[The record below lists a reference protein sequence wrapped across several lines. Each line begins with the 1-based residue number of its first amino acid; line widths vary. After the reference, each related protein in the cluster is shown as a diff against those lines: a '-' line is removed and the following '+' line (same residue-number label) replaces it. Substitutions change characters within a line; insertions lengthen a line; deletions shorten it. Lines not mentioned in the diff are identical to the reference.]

1 MPDRGSPALLRIL
14 PLGMAAALLLCLF
27 PPLKARRQQQAR
39 GQAIIDSASDAI
51 ISIDSQQ
58 IILHANAAAAR
69 LFDDT
74 PAGMRGMRL
83 GHYILRDLRTLG
95 GLGKHDGEP
104 PFGDISQ
111 ELRLTGRRATDYT
124 LTGRRTDGAMFPL
137 EGSLSAMQ
145 EDGHSVFTII
155 VRDIS
160 ARQQM
165 HEQLARS
172 FSQLRE
178 LSSALQTIR
187 EEERKHIAREL
198 HDDLGQLLATLRV
211 DLTLVRQH
219 TETTPSLQALL
230 HSMDGLL
237 VTAITSLRR
246 IASNLRPRALDEGGL
261 YFALQKLRHDFLLR
275 RAIHFDL
282 LADEADL
289 VLDDARSTAIYRI
302 VQEALTNIARHA
314 EASHITIALH
324 RIDSTLAITIQD
336 DGRGIAEHDMEKAT
350 ALGLLGMRERVWG
363 LSGSIH
369 IGADSE
375 LGGTRID
382 ISLPMHAEAASAAMQ

>member
-1 MPDRGSPALLRIL
+1 MPDRGSPTLLRIL

-27 PPLKARRQQQAR
+27 PPLQARRQQQAR

-51 ISIDSQQ
+51 ISIDSRQ

-74 PAGMRGMRL
+74 PAAMCGMPL

-95 GLGKHDGEP
+95 SLGTHDGDP
-104 PFGDISQ
+104 PFDDISL

-124 LTGRRTDGAMFPL
+124 LTGRRSDGTMFPL

-145 EDGHSVFTII
+145 KDGQSVFTII

-219 TETTPSLQALL
+219 TDTTASLQALL

-237 VTAITSLRR
+237 VTSITSLRR

-261 YFALQKLRHDFLLR
+261 YFALQKLRYDFLLR

-324 RIDSTLAITIQD
+324 RIDSSLVITIQD
-336 DGRGIAEHDMEKAT
+336 DGRGIAEHDLEKAT

-363 LSGSIH
+363 LNGNIH
-369 IGADSE
+369 IGTDSE
-375 LGGTRID
+375 LGGTRIE
-382 ISLPMHAEAASAAMQ
+382 ISLPMHAEAAAAAM

>member
-1 MPDRGSPALLRIL
+1 MPDRGSPTLLRIL

-27 PPLKARRQQQAR
+27 PPLKARRQRQAR

-51 ISIDSQQ
+51 ISIDSGQ
-58 IILHANAAAAR
+58 IILHANAAAAK

-95 GLGKHDGEP
+95 SLGNHEGDP
-104 PFGDISQ
+104 PFGDIGQ

-124 LTGRRTDGAMFPL
+124 LTGRRNDGALFPL
-137 EGSLSAMQ
+137 EGSLSSMQ
-145 EDGHSVFTII
+145 EDGQSVFTVI

-160 ARQQM
+160 VRQQI

-178 LSSALQTIR
+178 LSSALQSIR

-219 TETTPSLQALL
+219 TDTTQPLQSLL

-261 YFALQKLRHDFLLR
+261 YFALQKLRHDFLQR
-275 RAIHFDL
+275 RVVHFDL

-314 EASHITIALH
+314 EANHITIALH
-324 RIDSTLAITIQD
+324 RIDSSLAITIQD
-336 DGRGIAEHDMEKAT
+336 DGRGIAEHDLEKVT

-363 LSGSIH
+363 LNGSIH
-369 IGADSE
+369 IGADSN
-375 LGGTRID
+375 LGGTRIK
-382 ISLPMHAEAASAAMQ
+382 ISLPMQAEVMETATS